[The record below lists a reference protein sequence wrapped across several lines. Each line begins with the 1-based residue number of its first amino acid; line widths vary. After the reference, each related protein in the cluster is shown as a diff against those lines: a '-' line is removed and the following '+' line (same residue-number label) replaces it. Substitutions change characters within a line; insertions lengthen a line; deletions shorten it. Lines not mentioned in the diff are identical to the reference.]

1 MTIPLEIDIIKVY
14 CALPKRRT
22 YPVREDVKMKKKIKR
37 IAAIVVAV
45 LILAGV
51 IGAYGWHRKQMKSL
65 RTELTTEYEKEKR
78 LEERIEKIR
87 AESASLEQLNHSQSD
102 QIQSQ
107 SLTIEELEQKADE
120 LAKKLDDLLTKEVAV
135 FDAGAVLEEV
145 RNISELAT
153 VEYRYTNVV
162 TLDSSKTFS
171 FIDWKVPFSD
181 KVAIVTMDG
190 VIKAGTDLSQVKINC
205 NENKKL
211 ITVSLPKS
219 KILSNELFEQSFKV
233 YEEKDSVWN
242 PITLDESNELR
253 VQIKD
258 KARLNAIAN
267 NVLNEATDRA
277 KQLIQKL
284 IEAAPDVKGH
294 YKIEFRTES

>member
-1 MTIPLEIDIIKVY
+1 
-14 CALPKRRT
+14 
-22 YPVREDVKMKKKIKR
+22 MKQKIKR
-37 IAAIVVAV
+37 IAAASVCV
-45 LILAGV
+45 LVLAGV
-51 IGAYGWHRKQMKSL
+51 IGAYGWHRHQMNTL
-65 RTELTTEYEKEKR
+65 QTELTAEYEKEKR
-78 LEERIEKIR
+78 LEDRIAAIR
-87 AESASLEQLNHSQSD
+87 AENDSLGQQNQAQSGEISSLNQ
-102 QIQSQ
+102 
-107 SLTIEELEQKADE
+107 TIDDLEKE
-120 LAKKLDDLLTKEVAV
+120 AKEMAAKIDDLLTEEVTV
-135 FDAGAVLEEV
+135 FDAGAITEEI

-153 VEYRYTNVV
+153 VEYRYTNVG
-162 TLDSSKTFS
+162 TLDSAKTFS

-190 VIKAGTDLSQVKINC
+190 TIKAGTDLAQAKVTC

-211 ITVSLPKS
+211 ITVTLPKP

-258 KARLNAIAN
+258 KARINAIN
-267 NVLNEATDRA
+267 NGVLDEADTRA

-284 IEAAPDVKGH
+284 IESMPDIKGK
-294 YKIEFRTES
+294 YKIEFQQAA